1 MPVRVGCGLATH
13 ADPHLGALAA
23 AEDARE
29 GLRGRPA
36 DLVMTFLAGGH
47 LGAPEIALDTI
58 GAVLEPDGL
67 LGCGAAGVLG
77 DCREIEHGT
86 AVAVWA
92 ANLGDGRAATFH
104 ADVRPGDTGGV
115 TVSGLPTM
123 AGAAGTVLLPDPY
136 TFPTDAVLDELAV
149 RAPGVPVLGGVASA
163 RTVDGSAALL
173 CDDRIHDGG
182 AVGVRFDDIDLLPC
196 VSQGAR
202 AVGPE
207 LEITSGTGHVIHEL
221 AGEPAL
227 PKLRDVV
234 EALPAEERAAV
245 AEGVLLGIVLEDAP
259 TPSPGPSDVL
269 IRGLLGGDPAQG
281 TVAVGAPV
289 SAGQVVRLHARDA
302 ETADRDLRD
311 ALELRRVALGAAPP
325 AGALVFTCTGRGQDM
340 FGVPDHDARSVHAGL
355 AGAPAA
361 GFFAA
366 GELGPVGGGNFLHAF
381 TATVAVF
388 A

>member
-13 ADPHLGALAA
+13 ADPHLGALHA

-29 GLRGRPA
+29 GLRGAPA
-36 DLVMTFLAGGH
+36 DIVAVFLAGGH
-47 LGAPEIALDTI
+47 LGAPEIALDTV
-58 GAVLEPDGL
+58 GAILDPGGL
-67 LGCGAAGVLG
+67 IGCGGAGVVG
-77 DCREIEHGT
+77 DGQEIEHGT
-86 AVAVWA
+86 AISVWA
-92 ANLGDGRAATFH
+92 ANLGGGRASTFH
-104 ADVRPGDTGGV
+104 ADVRPGDAGGV
-115 TVSGLPTM
+115 TVSGMPAM
-123 AGAAGTVLLPDPY
+123 AGAAGAVLLPDPY
-136 TFPTDAVLDELAV
+136 TFPTDAILDELAA

-163 RTVDGSAALL
+163 RTTDGSAALL
-173 CDDRIHDGG
+173 CDNGIHDGG
-182 AVGVRFDDIDLLPC
+182 AVGVRFDDIEMLPC

-207 LEITSGTGHVIHEL
+207 LEITAGDGHVIHEL

-234 EALPAEERAAV
+234 EGLPEHERAAV
-245 AEGVLLGIVLEDAP
+245 AEGVLLGIVLDDVP
-259 TPSPGPSDVL
+259 MPGPGDVL

-289 SAGQVVRLHARDA
+289 TEGQVVRLHARDA
-302 ETADRDLRD
+302 ATADRDLRD
-311 ALELRRVALGAAPP
+311 ALELRRIALGADIP
-325 AGALVFTCTGRGQDM
+325 AGALVFTCTGRGQEM
-340 FGVPDHDARSVHAGL
+340 FGVPNHDARSVHAGL

-366 GELGPVGGGNFLHAF
+366 GEIGPVGGGNFLHAF

>member
-1 MPVRVGCGLATH
+1 MPVRIGCGLSMH
-13 ADPHLGALAA
+13 AEPQAGAVAA
-23 AEDARE
+23 AQDARRA
-29 GLRGRPA
+29 LRGASA
-36 DLVMTFLAGGH
+36 DLVAVFLAGRH
-47 LGAPEIALDTI
+47 LAAPEIALASV
-58 GAVLEPDGL
+58 GAVLDPGGL
-67 LGCGAAGVLG
+67 IGCGAAGVLG
-77 DCREIEHGT
+77 DRREVEQGT
-86 AVAVWA
+86 AIAVWA
-92 ANLGDGRAATFH
+92 AHLDDGRASTFH
-104 ADVRPGDTGGV
+104 ADVRPGDEGGV
-115 TVSGLPTM
+115 TVSGMPSM
-123 AGAAGTVLLPDPY
+123 AGASGVVLLPDPY
-136 TFPTDAVLDELAV
+136 TFPTDAILDELAA

-173 CDDRIHDGG
+173 HDTDVRAGG
-182 AVGVRFDDIDLLPC
+182 AVGVRFDDVDLLPC

-207 LEITSGTGHVIHEL
+207 LEITAGTGHVIHEL

-234 EALPAEERAAV
+234 EALPDDERAAV
-245 AEGVLLGIVLEDAP
+245 AEGVLLGIVLDAAAV
-259 TPSPGPSDVL
+259 PGPGPGDVL
-269 IRGLLGGDPAQG
+269 IRGLLGGDPAEG

-302 ETADRDLRD
+302 ATADRDLRD
-311 ALELRRVALGAAPP
+311 ALELRRIALGADAP

-340 FGVPDHDARSVHAGL
+340 FQVADHDARSVADGL

-366 GELGPVGGGNFLHAF
+366 GEIGPVGGGNFLHAF